1 MHFKNGHVVRE
12 GGRLLP
18 ASEAGGMG
26 TNAYA
31 SGKPWMI
38 LPRGA
43 EAAGRGAGFQEI
55 EAFSRMLIPAAMGME
70 QRPGCLFMQ
79 LNA

>member
-43 EAAGRGAGFQEI
+43 EAAGTGAGFQE
-55 EAFSRMLIPAAMGME
+55 R
-70 QRPGCLFMQ
+70 
-79 LNA
+79 